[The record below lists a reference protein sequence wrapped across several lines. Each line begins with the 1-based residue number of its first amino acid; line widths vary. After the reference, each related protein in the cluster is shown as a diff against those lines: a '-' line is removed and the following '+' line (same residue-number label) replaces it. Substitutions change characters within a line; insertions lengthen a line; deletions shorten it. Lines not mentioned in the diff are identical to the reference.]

1 MKITKLNFKTTAET
15 LQLGILLS
23 NSTSSLFSPP
33 DLVVENSLVIARM
46 SPATEVVRT
55 FMPGNRSS
63 RKTTKT
69 QLLGTI
75 RNKPLYREVVE
86 NMDSPRRS
94 RNRAACQRCQKRKIR
109 CDGSLPQCSAC
120 VKANVTCVNEGKQEV
135 NRT

>member
-46 SPATEVVRT
+46 SPATEVIRT

-63 RKTTKT
+63 RKNYEDTTT
-69 QLLGTI
+69 
-75 RNKPLYREVVE
+75 
-86 NMDSPRRS
+86 
-94 RNRAACQRCQKRKIR
+94 RCNPK
-109 CDGSLPQCSAC
+109 
-120 VKANVTCVNEGKQEV
+120 
-135 NRT
+135 